1 MQHKTLSSALTRS
14 AGPLPEWPDMAT
26 LSVSAAVDDRPD
38 LSFRTTVPIP
48 EIWGSYL
55 QAIRGIASVE
65 RMLDD
70 EIEIVIEA
78 KDEYELAGYVH
89 ELEQELRSISG
100 DTVDI
105 PRPTP
110 VEKP

>member
-1 MQHKTLSSALTRS
+1 MTI
-14 AGPLPEWPDMAT
+14 AGAKAEVDNRPE
-26 LSVSAAVDDRPD
+26 

-48 EIWGSYL
+48 EVWGSYL

-105 PRPTP
+105 PRPSP